1 MKRSNYLIILIL
13 TLLQTIFFYQ
23 QGCDAIAFISGI
35 DYTNISIIYLIVYS
49 APIVGLLIVSMD
61 SSKMWLIDYGQ
72 LVVSRGRKRNK
83 ALVVSLKKISKKTL
97 LLVAAQCLVNSLI
110 LQMRQISQFDC
121 EIIIVAVLCHYLTIN
136 ALLLLQHYFE
146 LTYDAP
152 VSLIITLVI
161 LYFSYFI
168 NMLVG
173 INFGKSTLTT
183 LIFFPNI
190 IFVNFDMLSI
200 LLCLWAMIINLILVF
215 ISQKKLKKIDII

>member
-1 MKRSNYLIILIL
+1 MKRSNYLIIIIL
-13 TLLQTIFFYQ
+13 TLLQTAFFYQ

-35 DYTNISIIYLIVYS
+35 DYTNINIIYLMVYS

-72 LVVSRGRKRNK
+72 LVISRCRKRNK
-83 ALVVSLKKISKKTL
+83 ALVVSLKKISENTL
-97 LLVAAQCLVNSLI
+97 LLVAAQCLVNYLI

-168 NMLVG
+168 DMLIE
-173 INFGKSTLTT
+173 INFGKSTLAT

-190 IFVNFDMLSI
+190 IFINFDRLST

>member
-1 MKRSNYLIILIL
+1 M
-13 TLLQTIFFYQ
+13 
-23 QGCDAIAFISGI
+23 
-35 DYTNISIIYLIVYS
+35 VYS

-72 LVVSRGRKRNK
+72 LVISRCRKRNK
-83 ALVVSLKKISKKTL
+83 ALVVSLKKISENTL
-97 LLVAAQCLVNSLI
+97 LLVAAQCLVNYLI

-168 NMLVG
+168 DMLIE
-173 INFGKSTLTT
+173 INFGKSTLAT

-190 IFVNFDMLSI
+190 IFINFDRLST

>member
-13 TLLQTIFFYQ
+13 TLLQTAFFYQ

-35 DYTNISIIYLIVYS
+35 DYTNINIIYLMVYS

-72 LVVSRGRKRNK
+72 LVISRCRKRNK
-83 ALVVSLKKISKKTL
+83 ALVVSLKKISENTL
-97 LLVAAQCLVNSLI
+97 LLVAAQCLVNYLI

-168 NMLVG
+168 DMLIE
-173 INFGKSTLTT
+173 INFGKSTLAT

-190 IFVNFDMLSI
+190 IFVNFDRLST

>member
-13 TLLQTIFFYQ
+13 TLLQTAFFYQ

-35 DYTNISIIYLIVYS
+35 DYTNINIIYLMVYS

-72 LVVSRGRKRNK
+72 LVISRGRKRNK
-83 ALVVSLKKISKKTL
+83 ALVVSLKKISKNTL
-97 LLVAAQCLVNSLI
+97 LLVFAQCLVNFLI

-121 EIIIVAVLCHYLTIN
+121 EIIILAVLCHYLTIN

-168 NMLVG
+168 DMLIE
-173 INFGKSTLTT
+173 INFGKSTLAT

-190 IFVNFDMLSI
+190 IFVNFDRLST